1 MEKLKTFIKE
11 KFEIN
16 DNMLKTTYFKKLEKI
31 YGKNEALKQLEFL
44 CSLSKHKLEDIPTI
58 TNWIRKQKYY
68 SRHERLLG
76 SKSKAM
82 PDNIFK
88 KLLNVCDN
96 ERIKLLIEYDGFEG
110 PRPHDAVQL
119 KTDDLNFEEH
129 TVTIFN
135 SKLKRYYTLPLN
147 KIVETHLKDFIEHH
161 KEEIE
166 VHNHYVFFT
175 RNERAKQDFL
185 SDRYVK
191 NYIVEKLGDL
201 GLNKKYAVS
210 LDGRTLWLYGF
221 HSIRG
226 HAITN
231 AYNNSDHNMKVA
243 AEVADHSPKSM
254 EVTALYIAD
263 DEQELRD
270 AI

>member
-1 MEKLKTFIKE
+1 MEKLKKYIEE

-16 DNMLKTTYFKKLEKI
+16 KNMLESPYFKKIEKI
-31 YGKNEALKQLEFL
+31 YGKDEAKKQLEFL
-44 CSLSKHKLEDIPTI
+44 CSLSKHNLEDIPTI

-68 SRHERLLG
+68 SRHARLLG

-88 KLLNVCDN
+88 KLLNACDN

-110 PRPHDAVQL
+110 PRPHDAVML
-119 KTDDLNFEEH
+119 RTDDLNFNEH

-135 SKLKRYYTLPLN
+135 SKLKRYYTLPLDT
-147 KIVETHLKDFIEHH
+147 KVEKHLFEFIKNH
-161 KEEIE
+161 KKEIE
-166 VHNHYVFFT
+166 DHNHYIFFSLNNRRQT
-175 RNERAKQDFL
+175 EHM

-191 NYIVEKLGDL
+191 NYIVEKLDEL
-201 GLNKKYAVS
+201 GLNKKYAES
-210 LDGRTLWLYGF
+210 KDGRTLWLYGF

-231 AYNNSDHNMKVA
+231 AYNNSNHNMKVA

-263 DEQELRD
+263 DEKELRK